1 MLKALAWALIALLL
15 SMLPEW
21 AKAGQP
27 ELSGRWTTADRGS
40 LIEIAACPDMAGALC
55 ATVLADQPAAG
66 QPSLAGK
73 QVGIN
78 FVPGKD
84 GWSGQILTEDGSAL
98 AATISLANASRLDL
112 KVCVMAVF
120 CDATSYWRVAP

>member
-27 ELSGRWTTADRGS
+27 ELSGR
-40 LIEIAACPDMAGALC
+40 
-55 ATVLADQPAAG
+55 
-66 QPSLAGK
+66 
-73 QVGIN
+73 VGIN

>member
-1 MLKALAWALIALLL
+1 
-15 SMLPEW
+15 
-21 AKAGQP
+21 
-27 ELSGRWTTADRGS
+27 
-40 LIEIAACPDMAGALC
+40 MAGALC